1 MKRRLAPYLFIS
13 PFFIGYGIF
22 FLYPMVE
29 SLRLSFYRQVGF
41 NAEPRFVGLK
51 NYQLLLDDDMFR
63 KSLTN
68 TTVYVIGSIFVIL
81 PLALL
86 IATSLV
92 RPHLRGR
99 EFFRLLYFSPN
110 ITSGV
115 VVGIIF
121 GFVFSRD
128 FGLINQFVVEPL
140 GFEPVGW
147 LQNPD
152 FIMPSLIIIGIW
164 KFTGINALYFMVGLK
179 AIPPEL
185 GEAASIDGASR
196 WQIFRHVTL
205 PMLRPTMAFV
215 VTFAIIGSYNLFAEP
230 VLLLGDTTGGPRN
243 AGLTITMFL
252 YNTGFRELKFGYA
265 SAVGYSLAV
274 IICMLTLLQLAFTR
288 GLSRHDQ

>member
-1 MKRRLAPYLFIS
+1 VKRRLTPYLFIS
-13 PFFIGYGIF
+13 PFFVGYGIF

-29 SLRLSFYRQVGF
+29 SFRLSFYRQVGF
-41 NAEPRFVGLK
+41 NAEPRFVGFD
-51 NYQLLLDDDMFR
+51 NYRLLLDDDMFR

-68 TTVYVIGSIFVIL
+68 TSTYALGSIFVIL

-92 RPHLRGR
+92 RPRLRGR

-115 VVGIIF
+115 VIGIVF

-128 FGLINQFVVEPL
+128 FGLMNQYVVEPL
-140 GFEPVGW
+140 GFEPIGW

-152 FIMPSLIIIGIW
+152 FIMPSLIIVGVW
-164 KFTGINALYFMVGLK
+164 KFTGLNALYFMVGLK

-185 GEAASIDGASR
+185 SEAAMIDGANR
-196 WQIFRHVTL
+196 WQNFRHVTL
-205 PMLRPTMAFV
+205 PMLRPTIAFV
-215 VTFAIIGSYNLFAEP
+215 TTFAIIGSYNLFAEP
-230 VLLLGDTTGGPRN
+230 VLLLGDTSGGPRN

-274 IICMLTLLQLAFTR
+274 IICTLTLVQLALTR
-288 GLSRHDQ
+288 GLSRNGE